1 MLKHRIEIS
10 DRIFLQSDTEGHV
23 YLMINDVLYE
33 PRDIVPPQ
41 VYPSP
46 VSQSPKAPQKKTD
59 ARSVVMNC
67 VIYQYGP
74 NHSHWPEIARSF
86 VEGSKDQQQQ
96 SAEPEALQAPR

>member
-33 PRDIVPPQ
+33 PRDIVSPK
-41 VYPSP
+41 VYPNLNAP
-46 VSQSPKAPQKKTD
+46 VPQKKAD

-74 NHSHWPEIARSF
+74 NHLHWPEIARSF
-86 VEGSKDQQQQ
+86 VEGPK
-96 SAEPEALQAPR
+96 AEEQAAPAPEALR